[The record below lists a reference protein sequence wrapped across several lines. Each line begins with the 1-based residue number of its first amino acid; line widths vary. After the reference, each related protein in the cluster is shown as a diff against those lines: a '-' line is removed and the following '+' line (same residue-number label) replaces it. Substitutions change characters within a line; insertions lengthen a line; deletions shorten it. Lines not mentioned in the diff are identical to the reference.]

1 MSCHVVPWHTGYLE
15 LYSLYNRTLC
25 HAVPCHICSMPRPL
39 SSQVLWF
46 PSSFSVLLR
55 GAAASQLAG
64 STTTATSPMMALP
77 SSFSSS
83 SALMNGEAHQPG
95 VAPLSTADGSEG
107 GGEDGMEVARDWLGT
122 ALLLAPRHAEALI
135 EVREGGGLGEEEG
148 EGRGRTL
155 SVGGKEWVCVAV
167 WLLYATRC
175 NMVPI

>member
-1 MSCHVVPWHTGYLE
+1 M
-15 LYSLYNRTLC
+15 
-25 HAVPCHICSMPRPL
+25 PCHICPVPRPL
-39 SSQVLWF
+39 SPQVLWF

-64 STTTATSPMMALP
+64 STTTATSPTMVLP
-77 SSFSSS
+77 SLSSS
-83 SALMNGEAHQPG
+83 TALVNGEAHQPG
-95 VAPLSTADGSEG
+95 GAPLSTADGSEG

-155 SVGGKEWVCVAV
+155 SIGGKEWVCDGV
-167 WLLYATRC
+167 WLFG
-175 NMVPI
+175 